1 MPEITFG
8 EALNQAIREEMRRDP
23 TVFVMGESIR
33 GGVYGVTGGLSQEFG
48 NDRVLDTP
56 LSETG
61 FMGAAVGAAAIGMR
75 PIVGSLSSF
84 MWVAMDQLIS
94 QAAKMRYMFGGQVN
108 LPVVYR
114 TSITYGNN
122 IAAHHSDRPHPMY
135 MNMPG
140 FKIVMPTTPADAKG
154 LLKTCIREDDPVL
167 FFEDNTIMGLRGEV
181 PEEDYTIP
189 LGKADIKR
197 EGNDVTIVAL
207 GGMVPR
213 SIRAAE
219 QLAEE
224 GISVEIVD
232 PRTLVPMD
240 NEAILNSVAKTGRL
254 VVVDP
259 AHKTCSAAS
268 EISAMVAQ
276 EGFWSLQAPIRRVTT
291 LNVHFPFSPALEK
304 LIIPNEEKIV
314 AAVKSTLE

>member
-8 EALNQAIREEMRRDP
+8 QALNQAIREELHRDP
-23 TVFVMGESIR
+23 NVFVMGESIR

-48 NDRVLDTP
+48 NERIIDTP

-61 FMGAAVGAAAIGMR
+61 FMGAAVGAAAVGMR
-75 PIVGSLSSF
+75 PIIGSLSSF

-108 LPVVYR
+108 LPIVYR
-114 TSITYGNN
+114 TGINYGTNL
-122 IAAHHSDRPHPMY
+122 AAHHSDRPHPMY

-140 FKIVMPTTPADAKG
+140 FKIVMPTTPADARG
-154 LLKTCIREDDPVL
+154 LLKTCIRDDDPVL
-167 FFEDNTIMGLRGEV
+167 FFEDNTLMGLRGEV
-181 PEEDYTIP
+181 SEEEYTIP
-189 LGKADIKR
+189 LGEADIKR

-213 SIRAAE
+213 ALRAAE

-224 GISVEIVD
+224 GISVEVVD
-232 PRTLVPMD
+232 PRTLVPLD
-240 NEAILNSVAKTGRL
+240 KQTILDSVSKTGRL

-268 EISAMVAQ
+268 EIAAMVAQ
-276 EGFWSLQAPIRRVTT
+276 EGFWSLQAPVQRVAT

-304 LIIPNEEKIV
+304 LVFPNEEKI
-314 AAVKSTLE
+314 ATAVKATLE